1 MIYKMNRQ
9 KIPKYEKLK
18 ILDYVWGSI
27 VEAANK
33 LTPKLKQNEKL
44 KAEILEV
51 KKSLNHPFGIK
62 VIVYPIK
69 DIRKFR

>member
-1 MIYKMNRQ
+1 MNRQ
-9 KIPKYEKLK
+9 KIPKYEKYK
-18 ILDYVWGSI
+18 ILDYVWWAI
-27 VEAANK
+27 NDAFDE

-62 VIVYPIK
+62 VIVYPVK
-69 DIRKFR
+69 DITKSK